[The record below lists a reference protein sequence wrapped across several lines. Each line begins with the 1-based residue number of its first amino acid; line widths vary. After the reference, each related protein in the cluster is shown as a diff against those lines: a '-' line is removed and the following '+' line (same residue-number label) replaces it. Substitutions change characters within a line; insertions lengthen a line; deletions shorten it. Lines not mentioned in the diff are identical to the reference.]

1 MSLWPILVGAGTHPR
16 TSRIASPHHYWMHTG
31 AHTSPTVGC
40 RPSATPA
47 CTAAS
52 SGLRQGSGYA
62 TATSTATLFL
72 RPNLAALGSDTAH
85 GTGAIRHEG
94 KIALRAL
101 VYRKNVV

>member
-1 MSLWPILVGAGTHPR
+1 
-16 TSRIASPHHYWMHTG
+16 MHTG

-62 TATSTATLFL
+62 PATSKATLLL
-72 RPNLAALGSDTAH
+72 RPNLAALYSDAGHGS
-85 GTGAIRHEG
+85 GASRSVGEIPLLAAVPDRSRNGSTDRPCRKTEAGRGGNEG
-94 KIALRAL
+94 G
-101 VYRKNVV
+101 RKG

>member
-1 MSLWPILVGAGTHPR
+1 
-16 TSRIASPHHYWMHTG
+16 MHTG

-62 TATSTATLFL
+62 TATSKATLLL
-72 RPNLAALGSDTAH
+72 RPNLAALDSDAGHGS
-85 GTGAIRHEG
+85 GASRSEG
-94 KIALRAL
+94 EIPLRASVPDRSRTGCTARTL
-101 VYRKNVV
+101 RLTGGGRQTGRAHVLTP